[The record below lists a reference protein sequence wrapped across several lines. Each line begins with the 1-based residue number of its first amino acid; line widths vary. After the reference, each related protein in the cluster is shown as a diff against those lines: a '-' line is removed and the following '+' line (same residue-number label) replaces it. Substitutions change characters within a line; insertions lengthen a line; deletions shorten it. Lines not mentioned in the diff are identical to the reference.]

1 MLGDLPDADVAPPEN
16 VLFVC
21 KLNPVTEDDDLELIF
36 SRFGK
41 IVQCDVI
48 RDYKTGDSLNYAFIE
63 FDDVAACTQAYFKMD
78 GALVDDRRIHVD
90 FSQSV
95 SGLWNKRRR
104 GETMTAGDGGGG
116 GGRGGGGG
124 GGGGGG
130 RGGGGGGG
138 GRGGGGGVRG
148 GVHARRGRRRAVRRG
163 AWRRW

>member
-1 MLGDLPDADVAPPEN
+1 MLGDLPDADVKPPEN

-48 RDYKTGDSLNYAFIE
+48 RDYKTGAFCAELRVHRIRRRRRE
-63 FDDVAACTQAYFKMD
+63 LHAAYFKMD

-104 GETMTAGDGGGG
+104 GETMTAYDGGGG
-116 GGRGGGGG
+116 
-124 GGGGGG
+124 
-130 RGGGGGGG
+130 
-138 GRGGGGGVRG
+138 
-148 GVHARRGRRRAVRRG
+148 ARRRRRSRRRWWRRARWRRARRRRRRRRRRTRALPATTRRATWG